1 MKLKRIVILLCAFLF
16 LFLYVA
22 CGAAPASREP
32 EADYVPAVTAPASME
47 NGKDL
52 STTTGGSQT
61 NVPTNQKL
69 IRTVHMEAE
78 TDDLDI
84 LLSNV
89 ENRVAALGGY
99 IEHRQVYNGSQSEY
113 RRIRNASLTI
123 RIPAPQLDAFVS
135 HVTENANIVSTNESA
150 EDVTLTYVE
159 VEGRVTALQT
169 QQARLL
175 ELLAQ
180 AETME
185 DLLTIERELTDVRT
199 ELEQMQSKLRLYDN
213 LVDYGTVHLSVQ
225 EVKEYTQVQEE
236 EPTFWERI
244 SEGFNESMENVG
256 EGALNALILF
266 ITSIPYFLPLIIVT
280 AITLIIL
287 RFTVW
292 RKKKPKDT
300 DKKA

>member
-16 LFLYVA
+16 LFLYAA

-32 EADYVPAVTAPASME
+32 EADYVPAVTAPAAME

-84 LLSNV
+84 LISNV

-236 EPTFWERI
+236 EPTFWDRI

-266 ITSIPYFLPLIIVT
+266 ITCIPYFLPLIIVT
-280 AITLIIL
+280 AIALIIL

>member
-32 EADYVPAVTAPASME
+32 EADYAPAVTTPAVS
-47 NGKDL
+47 NKDL
-52 STTTGGSQT
+52 TSSSESTQT
-61 NVPTNQKL
+61 STPTNQKL
-69 IRTVHMEAE
+69 IRTVYMDAE

-135 HVTENANIVSTNESA
+135 HVTENANIISTNESA

-256 EGALNALILF
+256 ESALNALILF